1 MENYTMK
8 YNILFSI
15 FLAFSAISITTF
27 NSCNSIIPQQTL
39 LNDPNMNVLDQVKL
53 AIHSTH
59 TMAGIYAQSYGTS
72 SYFIKCYELK
82 GGKWVYIQK
91 INLPFIPKSIAIY
104 DNYAVVGQSNSDSCK
119 ASVYVFRN
127 GTWNFVQD
135 LFPADSTEKTYPNFG
150 ESVDIYKDYI
160 VVGSPYVDKKSSVK
174 GYAYIYKLSNF
185 EWNQVAKLKT
195 VNPITLNRFGAQV
208 QIDEN
213 VCIVKSIKSVDYIN
227 NNYQLH
233 VFKKIDDATWN
244 ETDILAPSGDL
255 ITPFFAQD
263 FDLYE
268 QNIIVAA
275 QNSFTY
281 SDSIKRY
288 STYFY
293 TAPKAT
299 KYLLNAKNIDHSL
312 GSDVA
317 INSTNGFVSNSDLV
331 QNFIQTYKYEN
342 GSFTPK
348 HTIIQP
354 KNKDILEGIKCT
366 NDYLIYFGKTKTVNV
381 IKDSTYLYF
390 YKL

>member
-1 MENYTMK
+1 MK
-8 YNILFSI
+8 NNILFSSLLS
-15 FLAFSAISITTF
+15 FCAILITIC

-39 LNDPNMNVLDQVKL
+39 LNEPNMIVLDQVKL

-59 TMAGIYAQSYGTS
+59 TMAAIYGKGKTDNIS

-82 GGKWVYIQK
+82 GEKWDYIQK
-91 INLPFIPKSIAIY
+91 IDLPFIPQSIAIY
-104 DNYAVVGQSNSDSCK
+104 DNYAVVGQSNLDSCK
-119 ASVYVFRN
+119 ASIYVFTN

-160 VVGSPYVDKKSSVK
+160 VVGSPYIDKKGSVK

-195 VNPITLNRFGAQV
+195 INPTTLYNFGNQV

-213 VCIVKSIKSVDYIN
+213 VCIVKSISTVDYIN

-244 ETDILAPSGDL
+244 ETDVIKQSGDL

-263 FDLYE
+263 FDLYG
-268 QNIIVAA
+268 QNIIVSS

-281 SDSIKRY
+281 ADSVRRY

-293 TAPKAT
+293 TAPKST
-299 KYLLNAKNIDHSL
+299 KYVLNAKYINHSD
-312 GSDVA
+312 GSDVT
-317 INSTNGFVSNSDLV
+317 INGANGFVSNSDLGK
-331 QNFIQTYKYEN
+331 NLIQTYKYEN
-342 GSFTPK
+342 GSFNSK
-348 HTIIQP
+348 HTIMQP
-354 KNKDILEGIKCT
+354 KGKYILEGIKST
-366 NDYLIYFGKTKTVNV
+366 DDYLIYYGKTKSANY
-381 IKDSTYLYF
+381 KNDSSFLYF
-390 YKL
+390 FKL

>member
-1 MENYTMK
+1 M
-8 YNILFSI
+8 
-15 FLAFSAISITTF
+15 
-27 NSCNSIIPQQTL
+27 
-39 LNDPNMNVLDQVKL
+39 
-53 AIHSTH
+53 
-59 TMAGIYAQSYGTS
+59 
-72 SYFIKCYELK
+72 
-82 GGKWVYIQK
+82 
-91 INLPFIPKSIAIY
+91 
-104 DNYAVVGQSNSDSCK
+104 
-119 ASVYVFRN
+119 
-127 GTWNFVQD
+127 
-135 LFPADSTEKTYPNFG
+135 
-150 ESVDIYKDYI
+150 
-160 VVGSPYVDKKSSVK
+160 
-174 GYAYIYKLSNF
+174 
-185 EWNQVAKLKT
+185 
-195 VNPITLNRFGAQV
+195 

-233 VFKKIDDATWN
+233 VFKKIDDATWY

-299 KYLLNAKNIDHSL
+299 KFLLNAKNIDHSL

-317 INSTNGFVSNSDLV
+317 INSINGFVSNSDLV